1 MMNTELSM
9 FRPAWTQDNLH
20 AYKDLHFC
28 GIKPGYFEKT
38 GGDTGRQLDLYVAR
52 RNERSAK

>member
-1 MMNTELSM
+1 MNDELSM

-28 GIKPGYFEKT
+28 GIKLGYFEKT
-38 GGDTGRQLDLYVAR
+38 GGDTGHQLDLYVAR
-52 RNERSAK
+52 KNERSTK